1 MKAICC
7 KKCKK
12 EDMVNLKD
20 KLCPCG
26 KRAYFGS
33 PVEKIALYCKNCK
46 LNDMINLKDAK
57 C

>member
-1 MKAICC
+1 
-7 KKCKK
+7 
-12 EDMVNLKD
+12 MVNLKD